1 MKPAPFLAAV
11 LCLVALVAPGLGFQ
25 ASEAN
30 NRQADQQAGSPAA
43 KYFTDVVLINQDGQ
57 PMRLYSDLIR
67 GKTVVII
74 PFFTSCTGVCPV
86 MNRNLE
92 SIQER
97 IGDRLGKDIY
107 LISISV
113 DPLTD
118 TPPRLKEYA
127 KRFHARPGW
136 HFLTGKKE
144 NVDFALS
151 KLGQYVQARE
161 DHSNIMIV
169 GNDRTGL
176 WKKAFSLAKTEEL
189 VKVVEG
195 VANDQPPDAK

>member
-1 MKPAPFLAAV
+1 MKRASLLAV
-11 LCLVALVAPGLGFQ
+11 LLCLAALVAPSLASQ
-25 ASEAN
+25 AS
-30 NRQADQQAGSPAA
+30 QASNHQQAVSPAE
-43 KYFTDVVLINQDGQ
+43 KYFTNVVLINQDGQ
-57 PMRLYSDLIR
+57 QMRLYSDLIR

-86 MNRNLE
+86 MNRGLE
-92 SIQER
+92 NIQER

-127 KRFHARPGW
+127 KRFNARPGW
-136 HFLTGKKE
+136 YFLTGKKE
-144 NVDFALS
+144 NVDLALF
-151 KLGQYVQARE
+151 KLGQQVEARE

-189 VKVVEG
+189 IKVVES
-195 VANDQPPDAK
+195 VANDRPVGAK

>member
-1 MKPAPFLAAV
+1 MKPASFLAAV
-11 LCLVALVAPGLGFQ
+11 LCLVALVATGLGSR
-25 ASEAN
+25 APEAN
-30 NRQADQQAGSPAA
+30 NRHADQQAGSPAE

-57 PMRLYSDLIR
+57 QMRLYSDLIR
-67 GKTVVII
+67 GKTVVVI

-97 IGDRLGKDIY
+97 IGDRLGKDIH

-127 KRFHARPGW
+127 KRFNARAGW
-136 HFLTGKKE
+136 YFLTGKKE

-195 VANDQPPDAK
+195 VADDKPPDAK